1 MFFPYPVPR
10 LIDVGE
16 VGDTGDTGAP
26 IAIPQGPNPVNDPKG
41 WLGWWWGQP
50 QDVKTVTLDPALRA
64 ALIGLFGALRAEG
77 FNPAHT
83 NGWRHPATQ
92 AGFVASGRSGATF
105 SKHNVVAYAAP
116 GVVIP
121 AALATDLYDDK
132 SGKSEVSFYRALKR
146 LAPQYGLDSGANWF
160 GKKSSP
166 WYQYGLGWDPMHV
179 ELPVSMSTA
188 RANSI
193 AAIDR
198 AATELGDPIVQI
210 EHQDLGVLGELRS
223 GNFLQR
229 VTDGGT
235 VGVRRVVEQTRRAAR
250 AAGLPE
256 DPATLGAIALVM
268 GLGVGALSVGG
279 RNR

>member
-26 IAIPQGPNPVNDPKG
+26 IDLPAIPNPETDSQG
-41 WLGWWWGQP
+41 WLRWWWGQS
-50 QDVKTVTLDPALRA
+50 QDAKTASLDPALRT

-92 AGFVASGRSGATF
+92 AGFVSSGRSGASW
-105 SKHNVVAYAAP
+105 SKHNRVMYAAP

-121 AALATDLYDDK
+121 AAIATDLYDDK
-132 SGKSEVSFYRALKR
+132 SGRSDVSFYRALKR
-146 LAPQYGLDSGANWF
+146 LAPVYGLDSGANWF
-160 GKKSSP
+160 GKRSSP
-166 WYQYGLGWDPMHV
+166 WYQYNIGWDPMHV
-179 ELPVSMSTA
+179 ELPGSTGA
-188 RANSI
+188 AQVESL
-193 AAIDR
+193 AAIDQ
-198 AATELGDPIVQI
+198 AANELGDAVVQI
-210 EHQDLGVLGELRS
+210 DHPDLGVIGIIRS
-223 GNFLQR
+223 RNFLQR

-235 VGVRRVVEQTRRAAR
+235 VGARRVVETTRRAAR

-256 DPATLGAIALVM
+256 DPATLGAIALVL
-268 GLGVGALSVGG
+268 GLGVGAATVRR

>member
-1 MFFPYPVPR
+1 MFFPIPVPR
-10 LIDVGE
+10 LVDVGD

-26 IAIPQGPNPVNDPKG
+26 AVIPAVPNPETDSQG
-41 WLGWWWGQP
+41 WLRWWWGQH
-50 QDVKTVTLDPALRA
+50 QDAKTESLDPSLRA
-64 ALIGLFGALRAEG
+64 ALVGLFSALRAEG

-92 AGFVASGRSGATF
+92 AGFVASGRSGARF

-146 LAPQYGLDSGANWF
+146 LAPQYGLESGANWF
-160 GKKSSP
+160 RKSSSP

-179 ELPVSMSTA
+179 ELPVSMSTVQET
-188 RANSI
+188 SI

-198 AATELGDPIVQI
+198 AANELGDAVIQI
-210 EHQDLGVLGELRS
+210 DHPDLGVIGVLRS
-223 GNFLQR
+223 RNFLQR
-229 VTDGGT
+229 VSDGGT
-235 VGVRRVVEQTRRAAR
+235 VGARRVVETTRRAAR

-256 DPATLGAIALVM
+256 DRATLGAIALAM
-268 GLGVGALSVGG
+268 GLGVGAMSVGR

>member
-26 IAIPQGPNPVNDPKG
+26 IDLPAVPNPETDGQG
-41 WLGWWWGQP
+41 WLRWWWAQS
-50 QDVKTVTLDPALRA
+50 QDAKTASLDPALRS
-64 ALIGLFGALRAEG
+64 ALVGLFGALRAEG

-92 AGFVASGRSGATF
+92 AGFVSSGRSGASF

-116 GVVIP
+116 GVVVP

-132 SGKSEVSFYRALKR
+132 SGRSEVSFYRALKR
-146 LAPQYGLDSGANWF
+146 LAPAYGLESGANWF
-160 GKKSSP
+160 GKRSSP

-179 ELPVSMSTA
+179 ELPLSMSTIQA
-188 RANSI
+188 QAN

-198 AATELGDPIVQI
+198 AATELGDAVVQI
-210 EHQDLGVLGELRS
+210 DHPDLGVIGVVRS
-223 GNFLQR
+223 RNFLQR

-235 VGVRRVVEQTRRAAR
+235 VGARRVVETTRRAAR

-268 GLGVGALSVGG
+268 GLGIGATVGRRG
-279 RNR
+279 R